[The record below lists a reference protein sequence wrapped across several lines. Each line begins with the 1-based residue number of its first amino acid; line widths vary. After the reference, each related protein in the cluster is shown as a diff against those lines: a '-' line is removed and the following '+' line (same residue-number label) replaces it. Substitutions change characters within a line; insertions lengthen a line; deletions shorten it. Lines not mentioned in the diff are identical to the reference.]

1 MSDFRQNS
9 RRDARFLLALVA
21 ACVAS
26 SAAAANCIVDLS
38 QPLNGAVP
46 CRLTVQPITVC
57 DGSLC
62 APFNLTNRVGNP
74 NNQDQTTNPIGFV
87 DRHTDPATGATVTTD
102 ITRAMLHQ
110 FGVDVVYLPIARYD
124 NARFLALNVIELPTD
139 PPPPS
144 SCVFPG
150 VTTGFTS
157 CDFMTLSQQPE
168 ISMGLVRSPIDP
180 SPPVPVGPPGVLNV
194 FFVFDLIPPTSQRG
208 STLYGFSWIG
218 NNGAVIGSQTFFPTQ
233 GRRSR
238 FDTLAHEFMHTLGA
252 THFDFGAGGKS
263 NLVSAGCCMPGSTTI
278 DLRTVPSST
287 GILPPLMSPPNGGA
301 LFLLQQGGGTGT
313 GDQLTLTGQVV
324 PSQQDE
330 GIGNV
335 GLDPNL
341 LGSGLLTNVPDSTVT
356 AVMTSTGSAVTA
368 GIAGTTSTSSA
379 SWHSRES
386 VTFDVFG
393 PASPDTLT
401 DLVIMLPEGFRF
413 NTRPVETPFRPGDDI
428 DILDGSHGNLHGIC
442 DLDRHPDDVNADR
455 DHFGHTE
462 CLLATFNPPLQ
473 AQKVKIT
480 IGIRHLVTIGDLV
493 GTGVR
498 LVFGPDTFTN
508 VNRLTG
514 SGPVLTASSLNPDPG
529 SPAGYF
535 DPTMAMGGSLP
546 CTPISALEPT
556 TCPDPRKTL
565 ISDNPLNEGGQ
576 LPPDRGPR

>member
-1 MSDFRQNS
+1 MSGFRQNS
-9 RRDARFLLALVA
+9 SRNAWFLLALA
-21 ACVAS
+21 ATCFVS
-26 SAAAANCIVDLS
+26 SAAAANCVVDLS

-57 DGSLC
+57 DESQQC
-62 APFNLTNRVGNP
+62 APFNQTNRVGNP

-87 DRHTDPATGATVTTD
+87 DRHRDPVTGATVTTD
-102 ITRAMLHQ
+102 ITRAMLNQ
-110 FGVDVVYLPIARYD
+110 FGVDVVYLPIVPYD
-124 NARFLALNVIELPTD
+124 NSDFLALNVIELPTD

-168 ISMGLVRSPIDP
+168 ISMGQVRSPPDP
-180 SPPVPVGPPGVLNV
+180 SLAVPVGPPGVLNV
-194 FFVFDLIPPTSQRG
+194 FFVRDLTPPPSQQG

-218 NNGAVIGSQTFFPTQ
+218 NNGAVIGDKTFFPSGSTTA
-233 GRRSR
+233 R

-252 THFDFGAGGKS
+252 THFDFGAGGPS
-263 NLVSAGCCMPGSTTI
+263 NLVSAGCCMPGTMI
-278 DLRTVPSST
+278 DLRIVPSST
-287 GILPPLMSPPNGGA
+287 GILPPSPGRTGGA
-301 LFLLQQGGGTGT
+301 LFLLMEGGGTGT
-313 GDQLTLTGQVV
+313 ADQLTLTGQVV
-324 PSQQDE
+324 PSQQDDAV
-330 GIGNV
+330 GNV

-341 LGSGLLTNVPDSTVT
+341 LGSGLLTNVPDSMVT
-356 AVMTSTGSAVTA
+356 ATTTSTGSAVTA
-368 GIAGTTSTSSA
+368 AIAGTTSTS
-379 SWHSRES
+379 HSRDS
-386 VTFDVFG
+386 VTFDVIG

-401 DLVIMLPEGFRF
+401 NLVIMLPKRFRF

-428 DILDGSHGNLHGIC
+428 DILDGSHRNLHGIC
-442 DLDRHPDDVNADR
+442 DLDRHPDDVNADQ

-473 AQKVKIT
+473 AQTVKIT
-480 IGIRHLVTIGDLV
+480 IGIRHLVTISDLV

-508 VNRLTG
+508 ISRLTG
-514 SGPVLTASSLNPDPG
+514 SGPVLTASSLHPDPG
-529 SPAGYF
+529 SPAGYL

-546 CTPISALEPT
+546 CTPISALDPT
-556 TCPDPRKTL
+556 TCPDPRQTL

-576 LPPDRGPR
+576 VPPDPRGR

>member
-1 MSDFRQNS
+1 MSGFRQNS
-9 RRDARFLLALVA
+9 SRNAWFLLALA
-21 ACVAS
+21 ATCFVS
-26 SAAAANCIVDLS
+26 SAAAANCVVDLS

-87 DRHTDPATGATVTTD
+87 DRHTDPVTGATVTTD
-102 ITRAMLHQ
+102 ITRAMLNQ
-110 FGVDVVYLPIARYD
+110 FGVDVAYLPITRYD
-124 NARFLALNVIELPTD
+124 NAAFLALNVIQLPTD

-144 SCVFPG
+144 SCVLPG

-168 ISMGLVRSPIDP
+168 ISMSQVRSPP
-180 SPPVPVGPPGVLNV
+180 NPLPPVPVGPPGVLTV
-194 FFVFDLIPPTSQRG
+194 FFVNDLIPPTSQEG

-218 NNGAVIGSQTFFPTQ
+218 NNGAVIGRNTFFPT
-233 GRRSR
+233 GGLRPR

-252 THFDFGAGGKS
+252 THFDFGAGGAS
-263 NLVSAGCCMPGSTTI
+263 NLVSAGCCMPGTMI

-287 GILPPLMSPPNGGA
+287 GILPPSPPLAGGA
-301 LFLLQQGGGTGT
+301 LFLLMQGGGTGT
-313 GDQLTLTGQVV
+313 ADQLTLTGQVV

-335 GLDPNL
+335 GLNPDL
-341 LGSGLLTNVPDSTVT
+341 LGSGLLTNVPDSMVM
-356 AVMTSTGSAVTA
+356 AMMTSTGSAVTA
-368 GIAGTTSTSSA
+368 AIAGTTSTSQA
-379 SWHSRES
+379 SWHSRDS

-401 DLVIMLPEGFRF
+401 NLVIMLPQGFRF

-428 DILDGSHGNLHGIC
+428 DILDGSHRNLHGIC
-442 DLDRHPDDVNADR
+442 DLDRHPDDVNADQ

-473 AQKVKIT
+473 AQTVKIT
-480 IGIRHLVTIGDLV
+480 IGIRHLVTISDLV

-508 VNRLTG
+508 ISRLTG
-514 SGPVLTASSLNPDPG
+514 SGPVLTASSLHPDPG
-529 SPAGYF
+529 SPAGYH

-546 CTPISALEPT
+546 CTPISALDPT

-565 ISDNPLNEGGQ
+565 ISDNPLNEDGQ
-576 LPPDRGPR
+576 VRPDRPR